1 MFHCTIERVERRMYT
16 SVLNAISFILRSQI
30 DFCAKQNYFGIL
42 IDQITF
48 QMGVYTL
55 EMKVKIGQEVRLFC
69 KPNSKQHILEK

>member
-1 MFHCTIERVERRMYT
+1 MYT

-30 DFCAKQNYFGIL
+30 DSCAKTKFFWNIK